1 MAHKLDVQQLSSPTV
16 FWTFILLTE
25 QKKIVQGRDYTVEK
39 QLIQRKGVG
48 SELRSEQLN
57 SSNYLPLMS

>member
-1 MAHKLDVQQLSSPTV
+1 MTHKLEVQQLSSPTV
-16 FWTFILLTE
+16 FLTFIVLTE
-25 QKKIVQGRDYTVEK
+25 PKKKIVQGRDHTVERNLYK
-39 QLIQRKGVG
+39 VG

>member
-25 QKKIVQGRDYTVEK
+25 QKKKVQGRDYTVEK
-39 QLIQRKGVG
+39 ELIQREGVG

-57 SSNYLPLMS
+57 SSNYLSLVS